1 MGRMTHILWKIKNV
15 PNQQPVY
22 NYIIP
27 CHSPVIYRISPQ
39 LHVFFLPTYTD
50 WDAGKCAGNHISK
63 MIKKKTM
70 GVSRKKKN

>member
-1 MGRMTHILWKIKNV
+1 MGRMTTHILWKIKNV

-39 LHVFFLPTYTD
+39 LHVFFYPPILTGMQENVQET
-50 WDAGKCAGNHISK
+50 
-63 MIKKKTM
+63 TFL
-70 GVSRKKKN
+70 R